1 MMAKKK
7 TSNTQKTSKKPNMRP
22 LDIPKSE
29 FDKLLRNMGL
39 SKTSK
44 K

>member
-1 MMAKKK
+1 MAKKK
-7 TSNTQKTSKKPNMRP
+7 TSKNKKTPKKPNMRP

-39 SKTSK
+39 PKSQK

>member
-1 MMAKKK
+1 MAKKK
-7 TSNTQKTSKKPNMRP
+7 TSKKSNATKTPNYRS

-39 SKTSK
+39 PKSQK